1 MRAPT
6 VLNSWGWG
14 IFAFF
19 LLVFATHSPA
29 ASRRADRDHCN
40 KTVEIYDDVSSPAV
54 TTANWGKPLF
64 CSYRF
69 RAYRATPRDLI
80 LRVRFKKFKVG
91 VLENATTCSG
101 GYLQIVDGNA
111 KTEVSNRKDP
121 GVYCGESE
129 QQQTFISETN
139 FVRVFFHADNF
150 TDQTYFSFDT
160 RAEQQFEVYKRYGQH
175 PELYPNRRG
184 EIVPGSYCE
193 RVFKDCR
200 LQTCYVQS
208 PAYPGIYPRALHC
221 KYRMNTRVPFIKL
234 YIENE
239 EFNIDGQRCENIMTC
254 PMRPISSGSEHCPYD
269 YIRVYDGKDESS
281 PVIGTF
287 CGMGKFPYSIIGTSE
302 DLYVEFVSSPA
313 GPLLNTGFHFNVD
326 YWPGHVETAGVRN
339 GSCDWLL
346 NSESL
351 LTGNE
356 GIFLSVAHWYPPH
369 TSCTYLLK
377 GRVGEIAR
385 LYFPSFRVNR
395 IESPIQSYEGDCG
408 ESLTLYDADWPD
420 DAKIIKTF
428 CDTFSKPMEK
438 HDFVSTSNALF
449 VKFESKTGSY
459 SGSSL
464 YYWAHYDFFNATRF
478 GEPVPGTE
486 CDETFASWKT
496 RSGHLRSPLN
506 TLVFKRPG
514 DPPADLSC
522 VYTFLTDKRLYA
534 RVILTVESVSFK
546 EHPYA
551 QCGHCWDSRVD
562 KLIIKEPTV
571 TLSGEQP
578 FYQNHQQQSQQPR
591 QQQYQQQQ
599 QQQSQQ
605 QQQHQQQQAQYQHQ
619 QQQDLGADKGGHCIC
634 RSGPVADGKPVARVI
649 SRGEKLELKL
659 LVDGT
664 HAAASYFKQ
673 HAPLFEA
680 KYEFAHSPLCGPAV
694 LEATTNGE
702 VEFPHY
708 EALGYVAPPRSIKCI
723 WELRVNRDR
732 DVWLHFDKIKFAS
745 RSCED
750 GKLEIFLPG
759 DPDPFLGICGENIS
773 SALNTPII
781 SEAQISP
788 SRVRTS
794 GQRSSGPSSGTGT
807 GTVPGS
813 GFNYGYGYS
822 YGYGHNYENQQTPS
836 QTQTQ
841 QPTGASSEKASS
853 TPNEESEWPFVI
865 IQFTGSMA
873 PARAAFK
880 IAWTELYHLP
890 RDTSG
895 ALNTQKL
902 EEMCGFQCPGDV
914 GCIPARLVCNGVV
927 NCPSP
932 EPRSSLRKTNNVTG
946 LLTIEEPNDE
956 SSETCGADLLGT
968 RGNKA
973 GSGNGVGGLA
983 SVVGSAGWAGAG
995 LGAALA
1001 VLLGLIC
1008 LITVCKICRRRST
1021 PRNIHVPY

>member
-1 MRAPT
+1 MLAPT
-6 VLNSWGWG
+6 VSNSWGWG
-14 IFAFF
+14 IFAF
-19 LLVFATHSPA
+19 LVLVFATPSPA
-29 ASRRADRDHCN
+29 ASRRAERDHCN
-40 KTVEIYDDVSSPAV
+40 KTVEIYEDVSSPAV
-54 TTANWGKPLF
+54 TAANWGKPLF

-69 RAYRATPRDLI
+69 RAFRPTAPRDWI

-101 GYLQIVDGNA
+101 GYLQIIDGNA
-111 KTEVSNRKDP
+111 KSEVSNRKDP

-129 QQQTFISETN
+129 QPQTFISETN
-139 FVRVFFHADNF
+139 FVRVFFHAENF

-160 RAEQQFEVYKRYGQH
+160 RAEQQFEVYLRYGQH

-184 EIVPGSYCE
+184 EIVLGSYCE

-221 KYRMNTRVPFIKL
+221 KYRLNTRVPYIKL
-234 YIENE
+234 YIENQ

-269 YIRVYDGKDESS
+269 YLRVYDGKDENS

-287 CGMGKFPYSIIGTSE
+287 CGMGKFPYSIIGTSL

-313 GPLLNTGFHFNVD
+313 GPLLNTGFTFNVGNL
-326 YWPGHVETAGVRN
+326 PGKVETVGVQN
-339 GSCDWLL
+339 GICDWLL

-351 LTGNE
+351 DAGKE

-369 TSCTYLLK
+369 TSCNYLLK
-377 GRVGEIAR
+377 GRPGEIAR

-395 IESPIQSYEGDCG
+395 IESPIQPYEGDCG

-438 HDFVSTSNALF
+438 HDFVSSSNALF

-486 CDETFASWKT
+486 CDEMFASWKT
-496 RSGHLRSPLN
+496 RSGRLRSPLN
-506 TLVFKRPG
+506 TLVYKRPG

-522 VYTFLTDKRLYA
+522 AYTFLTDKRLYA

-562 KLIIKEPTV
+562 RLIIKEPAAAI
-571 TLSGEQP
+571 SGEQQ
-578 FYQNHQQQSQQPR
+578 FYQNHQQQTQQSQPSQQSR
-591 QQQYQQQQ
+591 QQQQ
-599 QQQSQQ
+599 QQQDPS
-605 QQQHQQQQAQYQHQ
+605 AE
-619 QQQDLGADKGGHCIC
+619 KTGHCIC
-634 RSGPVADGKPVARVI
+634 RSSSIGQAGDGKPVVRVI
-649 SRGEKLELKL
+649 SRGEKLELKM
-659 LVDGT
+659 LVDGA
-664 HAAASYFKQ
+664 HSAASYFKQ
-673 HAPLFEA
+673 YAPLFEA
-680 KYEFAHSPLCGPAV
+680 RYEFAHSPLCGPAI
-694 LEATTNGE
+694 LPATTNGE
-702 VEFPHY
+702 IEFPHY

-732 DVWLHFDKIKFAS
+732 DVWLQFDKIKFAS

-759 DPDPFLGICGENIS
+759 NPDPYLGICGENIS
-773 SALNTPII
+773 SALKMPII
-781 SEAQISP
+781 SAAQISP
-788 SRVRTS
+788 AGARPS
-794 GQRSSGPSSGTGT
+794 GERGSGLNSGSGSASGTG
-807 GTVPGS
+807 S
-813 GFNYGYGYS
+813 SYNYGYGTGYS
-822 YGYGHNYENQQTPS
+822 FEN
-836 QTQTQ
+836 TQTQ
-841 QPTGASSEKASS
+841 QPNVGSSSQTSS
-853 TPNEESEWPFVI
+853 SPNDESEWPAVI
-865 IQFTGSMA
+865 VQFTGTMA

-880 IAWTELYHLP
+880 IVWTELYHLP
-890 RDTSG
+890 RDANG

-902 EEMCGFQCPGDV
+902 EEVCGFRCPGDV

-927 NCPSP
+927 NCPAP
-932 EPRSSLRKTNNVTG
+932 EPKSTFRKTNNGTG
-946 LLTIEEPNDE
+946 LLAITEEPNDE
-956 SSETCGADLLGT
+956 SSETCGNLLDA
-968 RGNKA
+968 RVNSA
-973 GSGNGVGGLA
+973 GSGNGVGGFA

-1001 VLLGLIC
+1001 VLFGLVCLLMVCRIC
-1008 LITVCKICRRRST
+1008 KRRST

>member
-1 MRAPT
+1 MVSST
-6 VLNSWGWG
+6 WDWG
-14 IFAFF
+14 IFALFF
-19 LLVFATHSPA
+19 FVLATPSPA
-29 ASRRADRDHCN
+29 NIRREGREHCN
-40 KTVEIYDDVSSPAV
+40 RTVDVYDDISSPPV
-54 TTANWGKPLF
+54 TAENWGKPLF
-64 CSYRF
+64 CWYRF
-69 RAYRATPRDLI
+69 RTLRGVSRDWI
-80 LRVRFKKFKVG
+80 LRIRFKKFKVG

-101 GYLQIVDGNA
+101 GYLQIIDGNT
-111 KTEVSNRKDP
+111 KTNLTNRKDP

-129 QQQTFISETN
+129 QPQTFISETN
-139 FVRVFFHADNF
+139 VVRLNFHTDNF
-150 TDQTYFSFDT
+150 TDQTYFSFDS
-160 RAEQQFEVYKRYGQH
+160 RAEQQFEVYVRYGQH

-221 KYRMNTRVPFIKL
+221 KYWLNTRLSFIKL

-269 YIRVYDGKDESS
+269 YIRVYDGKDEKSL
-281 PVIGTF
+281 VIGTF
-287 CGMGKFPYSIIGTSE
+287 CGMGKFPYSIIGTSN

-313 GPLLNTGFHFNVD
+313 GPLLNTGFHFNVGNC
-326 YWPGHVETAGVRN
+326 PGHTEPAGVQN
-339 GSCDWLL
+339 GTCDWLL

-351 LTGNE
+351 HTGNE
-356 GIFLSVAHWYPPH
+356 GMFLSVAHWYPPN

-377 GRVGEIAR
+377 GRIGEIAR

-395 IESPIQSYEGDCG
+395 IESPIQPYDGDCG

-420 DAKIIKTF
+420 DARIIKTF

-438 HDFVSTSNALF
+438 HDFVSSSNSLF

-478 GEPVPGTE
+478 GEPVAGTE
-486 CDETFASWKT
+486 CDEVFASWKA
-496 RSGHLRSPLN
+496 RSGRLRSPLN
-506 TLVFKRPG
+506 TLVYKRPG

-522 VYTFLTDKRLYA
+522 IYTLITDKRLYA

-546 EHPYA
+546 AHPYA
-551 QCGHCWDSRVD
+551 QCGHCWDSRGD
-562 KLIIKEPTV
+562 RLIIREPAV
-571 TLSGEQP
+571 AFNGDQHLH
-578 FYQNHQQQSQQPR
+578 QNYH
-591 QQQYQQQQ
+591 QQQQ
-599 QQQSQQ
+599 QRQS
-605 QQQHQQQQAQYQHQ
+605 Y
-619 QQQDLGADKGGHCIC
+619 QQDTVNGRGHCIC
-634 RSGPVADGKPVARVI
+634 RSTIGTGPNGDGKPVIRVV

-664 HAAASYFKQ
+664 HAATSYFKQ
-673 HAPLFEA
+673 PAPLFEA
-680 KYEFAHSPLCGPAV
+680 RYEFAHSPLCGPAI
-694 LEATTNGE
+694 LPATTDGE
-702 VEFPHY
+702 IEFPYY
-708 EALGYVAPPRSIKCI
+708 EALGYVAPPRTIKCI

-732 DVWLHFDKIKFAS
+732 DVWLHFDQIKFAS

-759 DPDPFLGICGENIS
+759 NAEPFLGICGENVS
-773 SALNTPII
+773 YVREMPII
-781 SEAQISP
+781 SAAQIAP
-788 SRVRTS
+788 
-794 GQRSSGPSSGTGT
+794 GTR
-807 GTVPGS
+807 VPGS
-813 GFNYGYGYS
+813 VSNLDPMQTHLHQSVGFS
-822 YGYGHNYENQQTPS
+822 PS
-836 QTQTQ
+836 QTSSGGTGDQ
-841 QPTGASSEKASS
+841 QQDEF
-853 TPNEESEWPFVI
+853 EWPAVI
-865 IQFTGSMA
+865 VQFTGSMA

-890 RDTSG
+890 RDASG

-902 EEMCGFQCPGDV
+902 EEFCGFQCPGDA
-914 GCIPARLVCNGVV
+914 GCIPARLLCNGVV
-927 NCPSP
+927 NCPMP
-932 EPRSSLRKTNNVTG
+932 EPRAVFRNTNNGSG
-946 LLTIEEPNDE
+946 LLTVQEEPNDE
-956 SSETCGADLLGT
+956 SVETCGADAVGG
-968 RGNKA
+968 RGNAA

-995 LGAALA
+995 LGASLA
-1001 VLLGLIC
+1001 ILLGLVC
-1008 LITVCKICRRRST
+1008 LITVCRVCKRRAT